1 MANKTKQRKTTQQQQ
16 QQTPA
21 TKSSRT
27 KHSSNFKSILHSQCL
42 ETMVG

>member
-16 QQTPA
+16 QQTPT